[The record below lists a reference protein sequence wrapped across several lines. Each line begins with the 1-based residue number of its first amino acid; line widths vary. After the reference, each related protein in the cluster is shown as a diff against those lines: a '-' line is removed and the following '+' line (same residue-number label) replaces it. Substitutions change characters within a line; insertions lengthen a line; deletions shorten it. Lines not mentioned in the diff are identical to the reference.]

1 MGKTGVVTDPSTRA
15 STGPTQ
21 RCPVCKKLNRVPL
34 HSNTG
39 KARCGACKAPLTPLA
54 GTSPPRAG
62 DLGRQVIERWDA
74 MLRLV
79 PGGMALGRA
88 VGRSGA
94 DDPAADP
101 VGWLANAAH
110 VPRGELDQIRLLRI
124 HLASNKAVDQG
135 PLTRA
140 LDTLD
145 RAKTGLGPLLP
156 GDTPPAPPG
165 GQMGWPPP
173 GWPT

>member
-1 MGKTGVVTDPSTRA
+1 MGQTTAVTDPSSRA
-15 STGPTQ
+15 SAGPTQ

-34 HSNTG
+34 HDTG
-39 KARCGACKAPLTPLA
+39 KARCGACKAPLTPA
-54 GTSPPRAG
+54 GSGTVPPRAG
-62 DLGRQVIERWDA
+62 DLGRQVIGRWDA

-88 VGRSGA
+88 VGRGGT

-110 VPRGELDQIRLLRI
+110 MPRGELDQIRLLRI

-135 PLTRA
+135 TLTRA
-140 LDTLD
+140 MNTLD

-156 GDTPPAPPG
+156 D
-165 GQMGWPPP
+165 
-173 GWPT
+173 